1 MGGKV
6 VSCEFLFQFFW
17 HFLSQLLKL
26 FDPERRVGGWAI
38 GQQRLRRPPV
48 TKGQPCHP
56 TQCNAMPSNAMKCYP
71 MQCNAMSSY
80 AMPSNA
86 MPCHPMQCHAI
97 QCNAMPSNIMQCN
110 AMQCKQCNRAARWM
124 QYNVVQFNANPWK
137 AMQCN
142 ECNTMQSHTM

>member
-1 MGGKV
+1 MNLVSNVNFFNVLSYFLKLYYLPKGVGGMV
-6 VSCEFLFQFFW
+6 VSCEFLI

-26 FDPERRVGGWAI
+26 FDPERRGGGWAI

-86 MPCHPMQCHAI
+86 MPCHPMQC
-97 QCNAMPSNIMQCN
+97 NAMPSN
-110 AMQCKQCNRAARWM
+110 AMQ
-124 QYNVVQFNANPWK
+124 YHPI
-137 AMQCN
+137 
-142 ECNTMQSHTM
+142 